1 MTDNESYGV
10 RVEKKIDSMQSD
22 IRMLSDHVTRLTFI
36 NEAHQNMSAE
46 NRKDIDS
53 IITRVG
59 VLENKSAQLDG
70 GLNVIRIALTL
81 LAGVFIGV
89 CTWVGSS
96 IIQNAHKDNKL
107 CFQKNLSKIVIGCC
121 RLHFAEQPVELVKLL
136 R

>member
-81 LAGVFIGV
+81 LAGVFYWRVHMGRIFNYPE
-89 CTWVGSS
+89 CTR
-96 IIQNAHKDNKL
+96 KL
-107 CFQKNLSKIVIGCC
+107 T
-121 RLHFAEQPVELVKLL
+121 P
-136 R
+136 

>member
-96 IIQNAHKDNKL
+96 IIQNAQENSLLKEKTARLESDVSTIRNY
-107 CFQKNLSKIVIGCC
+107 QK
-121 RLHFAEQPVELVKLL
+121 
-136 R
+136 